1 RRRRRPLAGRGAD
14 GDPRRGRPGP
24 GAVGGGPG
32 RSLHRLHRRHHLAGP
47 GRAPVAARRRLRRAG
62 GLDPHRGGPAD
73 VGRHRR
79 ADRRRRRGGP
89 GRRRRCG
96 AARPP
101 PGRARR
107 GPGEGRDPEH
117 VRGPARR
124 RPRPE
129 AGDRPRPPQ
138 AGREHRCG
146 AGPGRGPR
154 GRSVGNVRLMC
165 MLVVARRPH
174 PRYPLI
180 VVANRDEALERPTE
194 PLHKWSSER
203 DGVDGIVAGRDVTAG
218 GTWLSLAAGG
228 RFAAVTNVPEP
239 GTEPSPISRGRLPA
253 EALAGPVPATG
264 YVRHTA
270 PGLDQYAGVNLL
282 AGDPDELWWASNR
295 SERDPVALD
304 ERVHGLSNAQLDTP
318 WPKVTGAVRDVQQ
331 LVDADRIS
339 GPDWEIGRAH
349 V

>member
-1 RRRRRPLAGRGAD
+1 
-14 GDPRRGRPGP
+14 
-24 GAVGGGPG
+24 
-32 RSLHRLHRRHHLAGP
+32 
-47 GRAPVAARRRLRRAG
+47 
-62 GLDPHRGGPAD
+62 
-73 VGRHRR
+73 
-79 ADRRRRRGGP
+79 
-89 GRRRRCG
+89 
-96 AARPP
+96 
-101 PGRARR
+101 R

-146 AGPGRGPR
+146 AGRGPRGGVAGLSRGAATLGRWRGRAGSGRRPR
-154 GRSVGNVRLMC
+154 GRSVGKVRLMC
-165 MLVVARRPH
+165 MLVVARRTH

-228 RFAAVTNVPEP
+228 RFAAVTNVREP
-239 GTEPSPISRGRLPA
+239 GTEPSPISRGRLPV

-264 YVRHTA
+264 YVRHIA

-339 GPDWEIGRAH
+339 GPDWAGPLLDLLADRRKAPLHRLPRTGVPLRREWQLSSRFVRVGRWYGTRSTTAVRIDEH
-349 V
+349 GTADVVERTWDARARIAGAVTARV